1 MSWKFPVEN
10 KIIVVTGG
18 GSGIGLS
25 YGLLAEK
32 QGAKAVLVADISLT
46 DEAKLAIKDHTSF
59 EFIQC
64 DVTKWSDLQNLID
77 VSVDKFGDVPDV
89 FVASAGVFEPPYS
102 NFWEDPEPF
111 ESNGYKHVD
120 INVNHPI
127 KLTRLAIRAL
137 LGKNK
142 QGVVVIVGSIAGYSK
157 QYPAPIYSATKHAVV
172 GFTRSLGS
180 AQDLQGVKVVCV
192 CPGIVTTPIWT
203 TGTPGSGERFGVNE
217 SLAIT
222 SDEVAEAIGD
232 AVELAEY
239 PGGTVL
245 EVSKEG
251 RRVIPE
257 WNIKP
262 PGLVDGQM
270 GKGTTVPPEVIAKA
284 LGPILARTAAEKG
297 CSE

>member
-1 MSWKFPVEN
+1 MSWKFPIQN

-18 GSGIGLS
+18 IGLS
-25 YGLLAEK
+25 YALLAQQK
-32 QGAKAVLVADISLT
+32 GARAVLIADINLT
-46 DEAKLAIKDHTSF
+46 GEAKLATDHASI
-59 EFIQC
+59 EFIKC

-77 VSVDKFGDVPDV
+77 VSLDRFGDVPDV

-102 NFWEDPEPF
+102 NFWDDPEPL
-111 ESNGYKHVD
+111 ESNGYKHID

-142 QGVVVIVGSIAGYSK
+142 RGVVAIVGSIAGYSK
-157 QYPAPIYSATKHAVV
+157 QYPAPIYSATKHAIV

-180 AQDLQGVKVVCV
+180 AQEVQGVKVVSV
-192 CPGIVTTPIWT
+192 CPGRIVTTPIWT
-203 TGTPGSGERFGVNE
+203 TGTPGSGERFGVNTAV
-217 SLAIT
+217 AIT
-222 SDEVAEAIGD
+222 SDEVAEAIGE
-232 AVELAEY
+232 AVESEEY
-239 PGGTVL
+239 PGGTIL

-251 RRVIPE
+251 TRVIPE

-262 PGLVDGQM
+262 PGMIDGQM

-284 LGPILARTAAEKG
+284 LGPILARTTAEKG
-297 CSE
+297 QLE

>member
-89 FVASAGVFEPPYS
+89 FVASAGVFEPSVLLIVELWKKYFLS
-102 NFWEDPEPF
+102 
-111 ESNGYKHVD
+111 SLVQ
-120 INVNHPI
+120 I